1 MNPILLQFEAHVRL
15 GPTYAARL
23 LGIAYPTYAQ
33 YRSGRRPLPHYHQNH
48 IQALR
53 LLPEAALRAL
63 IEEHANGYT
72 PPKGRA

>member
-1 MNPILLQFEAHVRL
+1 MNTTLIDFEAHTGL

-23 LGIAYPTYAQ
+23 LGVAYPTYAQ
-33 YRSGRRPLPHYHQNH
+33 YRSGRRVLPQYHQNH

-53 LLPEAALRAL
+53 LLPEASLRAL

-72 PPKGRA
+72 PQRRA